1 MECED
6 GKHLWES
13 LIVRSIALPPPDSE
27 IPEGQPRPDQ
37 AHEVVSERK
46 KCIHCGKEESL
57 YPQKEIIIEEEDDDL
72 PEPELEEE
80 ELTNDEEEYIKS
92 NNQESSVEF
101 GSY

>member
-6 GKHLWES
+6 GKHLWET
-13 LIVRSIALPPPDSE
+13 LITRSTALPPPDSE

-37 AHEVVSERK
+37 AHEVCLERK
-46 KCIHCGKEESL
+46 KCIHCGKVESL
-57 YPQKEIIIEEEDDDL
+57 YPQEEFIIEDEDDDL
-72 PEPELEEE
+72 PEPELEELE
-80 ELTNDEEEYIKS
+80 MTDDEEEYIKS

>member
-6 GKHLWES
+6 DKHLWET
-13 LIVRSIALPPPDSE
+13 LIVRSIELPIPDSE
-27 IPEGQPRPDQ
+27 VPEGQPRPDQ
-37 AHEVVSERK
+37 AHEIMSERK

-72 PEPELEEE
+72 PEPDIIVE
-80 ELTNDEEEYIKS
+80 ELTEDEEEYINS
-92 NNQESSVEF
+92 NKQESNVEF

>member
-1 MECED
+1 MSPANISNTI
-6 GKHLWES
+6 KT
-13 LIVRSIALPPPDSE
+13 LPPPDSE

-57 YPQKEIIIEEEDDDL
+57 YPQKEVIIIEEDDDDL